1 MKMQE
6 SVLARVRM
14 VEEKN
19 GIKYAKPGGRLHK
32 VMRVLYT
39 LLFAYTMGI
48 NLIFIAGMFML
59 HYGTDN
65 FKNFTDTLITVCV
78 CTGLIIAGYV
88 LSFFRFKLIAGIIS
102 IVPEIFLIVTFGA
115 VMKDTLGFMGFIP
128 SFFWRHFIPLALM
141 IITMSVAVFIAVRA
155 RIKTEKQYKKVMD
168 NLYRIYNENGGD
180 ITDDQWDNFLKEY
193 DPTDY
198 TKLFKANE

>member
-6 SVLARVRM
+6 SVLARVRI

-19 GIKYAKPGGRLHK
+19 GIKYAKPDGRLHK

-65 FKNFTDTLITVCV
+65 FPNVMNTLITVCV
-78 CTGLIIAGYV
+78 CTGLIIAGFILYFILHINPSAV
-88 LSFFRFKLIAGIIS
+88 LYS
-102 IVPEIFLIVTFGA
+102 IET
-115 VMKDTLGFMGFIP
+115 
-128 SFFWRHFIPLALM
+128 
-141 IITMSVAVFIAVRA
+141 
-155 RIKTEKQYKKVMD
+155 
-168 NLYRIYNENGGD
+168 NLSLCVNLLDG
-180 ITDDQWDNFLKEY
+180 
-193 DPTDY
+193 
-198 TKLFKANE
+198 

>member
-59 HYGTDN
+59 RYGTDN
-65 FKNFTDTLITVCV
+65 FKNVTDTLITVCV

-88 LSFFRFKLIAGIIS
+88 LSFFKFKLIAGIIS
-102 IVPEIFLIVTFGA
+102 VIPEILLIVTFGA
-115 VMKDTLGFMGFIP
+115 ITQDPLGFMGFKNF
-128 SFFWRHFIPLALM
+128 FFWRHFIPLALM

-193 DPTDY
+193 DPSDY

>member
-39 LLFAYTMGI
+39 FLFAYTMGI
-48 NLIFIAGMFML
+48 NLIFIAGMFI
-59 HYGTDN
+59 TDN
-65 FKNFTDTLITVCV
+65 YKNFTDALITVCV

-88 LSFFRFKLIAGIIS
+88 LSFFKFKLIAGIIS
-102 IVPEIFLIVTFGA
+102 VIPEILLIVTFGA
-115 VMKDTLGFMGFIP
+115 ITQDPFEFMGFKP

-193 DPTDY
+193 DPSDY

>member
-6 SVLARVRM
+6 SVLVRVRM

-19 GIKYAKPGGRLHK
+19 GIKYAKTDGRLHK

-39 LLFAYTMGI
+39 LFFAYTMGI
-48 NLIFIAGMFML
+48 NLIFIAGMLML

-65 FKNFTDTLITVCV
+65 FPNVMNTLITVCV

-102 IVPEIFLIVTFGA
+102 VVPEIFLIVTFGS
-115 VMKDTLGFMGFIP
+115 VMRDTLGFMGFIP
-128 SFFWRHFIPLALM
+128 SFFWRHLIPLSLM
-141 IITMSVAVFIAVRA
+141 VITMTVAVFIAVRA
-155 RIKTEKQYKKVMD
+155 RIKTERQYKKVMD

>member
-19 GIKYAKPGGRLHK
+19 GIRYAKTDGKLYK
-32 VMRVLYT
+32 AMRIIYT
-39 LLFAYTMGI
+39 LAFAYTMGI
-48 NLIFIAGMFML
+48 NLIFIAGMFLL
-59 HYGTDN
+59 HFGTDN
-65 FKNFTDTLITVCV
+65 FPNVMNTLISVCV

-88 LSFFRFKLIAGIIS
+88 LSFFRFKLTAGILS
-102 IVPEIFLIVTFGA
+102 VVPEVFLIVSFGA
-115 VMKDTLGFMGFIP
+115 VMKDSLGFLGYMP
-128 SFFWRHFIPLALM
+128 SFYWRHFIPLAVM
-141 IITMSVAVFIAVRA
+141 IITMSASVFIAVRA
-155 RIKTEKQYKKVMD
+155 RLKTQKQYKKVMD
-168 NLYRIYNENGGD
+168 NLYRIYNENGGE
-180 ITDDQWDNFLKEY
+180 ITDGQWEEFLKNY

>member
-48 NLIFIAGMFML
+48 NLIFIAGMFI
-59 HYGTDN
+59 TDN
-65 FKNFTDTLITVCV
+65 YKNFTDALITVCV

-88 LSFFRFKLIAGIIS
+88 LSFFKFKLIAGIIS
-102 IVPEIFLIVTFGA
+102 VIPEILLIVTFGA
-115 VMKDTLGFMGFIP
+115 ITQDPFGFMGFKKF
-128 SFFWRHFIPLALM
+128 FFWRHFIPLALM

-155 RIKTEKQYKKVMD
+155 RIKTERQYKKVMD

-193 DPTDY
+193 DPSDY

>member
-19 GIKYAKPGGRLHK
+19 GIKYTRPGGRLHK

-59 HYGTDN
+59 HYGTDD
-65 FKNFTDTLITVCV
+65 FKNFTDALITVCV

-88 LSFFRFKLIAGIIS
+88 LSFFKFKLIAGIIS
-102 IVPEIFLIVTFGA
+102 VIPEILLIVTFGA
-115 VMKDTLGFMGFIP
+115 ITQDPFEFMGFKP